1 MEQQEIVFENAD
13 FAREVFGPENLH
25 LDIVS
30 RMTGVSVSSRG
41 CELSISG
48 EDPVMVSLA
57 RGFFTQI
64 YGLVRAGHRFF
75 GRDIEQGLGIM
86 LRDPATPL
94 AVYYKEAQFAV
105 SPRKSVAPKTVVQRE
120 YLHALR
126 ESDLTLGVGPA
137 GTGKTY
143 LAVAVGVS
151 FFVLRLT
158 RSASA
163 PPSGASTPCG
173 SREHT
178 MTRESASAL
187 WVVWVTCQ
195 MTAHSSR
202 SEERRVGKECRS
214 RWSPYH

>member
-30 RMTGVSVSSRG
+30 HMTGVSISSRG

-105 SPRKSVAPKTVVQRE
+105 SPRKSVAPK
-120 YLHALR
+120 
-126 ESDLTLGVGPA
+126 D
-137 GTGKTY
+137 
-143 LAVAVGVS
+143 
-151 FFVLRLT
+151 FFISVCLFFCCLLPPLEETEEMR
-158 RSASA
+158 RAKA
-163 PPSGASTPCG
+163 PKPVRNRQTQKSNK
-173 SREHT
+173 
-178 MTRESASAL
+178 L
-187 WVVWVTCQ
+187 KQ
-195 MTAHSSR
+195 
-202 SEERRVGKECRS
+202 
-214 RWSPYH
+214 